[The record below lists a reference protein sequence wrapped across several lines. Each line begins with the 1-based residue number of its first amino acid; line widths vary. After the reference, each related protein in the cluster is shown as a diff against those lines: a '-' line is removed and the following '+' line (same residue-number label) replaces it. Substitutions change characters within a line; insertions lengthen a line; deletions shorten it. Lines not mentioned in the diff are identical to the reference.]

1 MKRVLFLS
9 MLLAVMSA
17 WAGWAVDNK
26 PQPQPTLLARPNQAV
41 DINGLKVPE
50 PAQKCEN
57 FAWAAGLELMLRM
70 QGVQLDQKYWI
81 TKLEGGELCRE
92 QLRPLDELAQAID
105 GEYQLDSGP
114 KVRLKT
120 KYTVGP
126 PTVLDDMI
134 VSIREGSP
142 WLFVWKGRAYLVDG
156 LMYDEYIGPNNA
168 RIFIV
173 KEIKLLDPLA
183 GKDDPQRQVSFVRG
197 RDSLADVDGTM
208 VVRATPVE

>member
-1 MKRVLFLS
+1 MKRAIFLIV
-9 MLLAVMSA
+9 VM
-17 WAGWAVDNK
+17 AGAAGAADNK
-26 PQPQPTLLARPNQAV
+26 PQPQPTLLARPNQVV

-57 FAWAAGLELMLRM
+57 FGWAAGLELMLRM

-81 TKLEGGELCRE
+81 TKIEGGELCQE
-92 QLRPLDELAQAID
+92 QLRPMDELAQAVD

-156 LMYDEYIGPNNA
+156 LVYDEYIGPNNA
-168 RIFIV
+168 RIFMV

-183 GKDDPQRQVSFVRG
+183 AKDDPQRQVSFVRG
-197 RDSLADVDGTM
+197 RDNLADVDGTM
-208 VVRATPVE
+208 AVRATPIE